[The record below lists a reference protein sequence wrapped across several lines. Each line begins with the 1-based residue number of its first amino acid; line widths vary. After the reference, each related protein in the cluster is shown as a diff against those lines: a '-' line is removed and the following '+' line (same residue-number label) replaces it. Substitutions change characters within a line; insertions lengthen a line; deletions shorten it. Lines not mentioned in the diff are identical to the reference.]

1 MDRVVLTA
9 FGLDKTGIV
18 GRITT
23 RLSEYNCTIV
33 DMTQTLLTD
42 MFTMMIIF
50 DCSKASL
57 NFKDIKDKLEAL
69 GEEIGIK
76 IFVQHENVFR
86 YMHRL

>member
-9 FGLDKTGIV
+9 FGMDKTGIV
-18 GRITT
+18 GKITT
-23 RLSEYNCTIV
+23 RLAEYNCTIV
-33 DMTQTLLTD
+33 DMTQTLLKD

-50 DCSKASL
+50 DCHGSSL
-57 NFKDIKDKLEAL
+57 NFKDLKEKLEAL

-76 IFVQHENVFR
+76 VFVQHENVFR

>member
-9 FGLDKTGIV
+9 FGMDTSGIV
-18 GRITT
+18 GKITT
-23 RLSEYNCTIV
+23 RLSEYNCSIV
-33 DMTQTLLTD
+33 DMTQTLLKD

-50 DCSKASL
+50 NMQGSPM
-57 NFKDIKDKLEAL
+57 NFKDLKEKLEAL